1 MVETDGMSDLM
12 GQRMDQI
19 ERAEIAVKTN
29 LSFPQRVGA
38 NTCAFDQPMQTNT
51 RLA

>member
-1 MVETDGMSDLM
+1 MSDLM
-12 GQRMDQI
+12 GQRMDKI
-19 ERAEIAVKTN
+19 ERAEIAVETN
-29 LSFPQRVGA
+29 LSFLQGGGA